1 MFLGTDITRI
11 DEDLFS
17 VFARNAK
24 ALKEA
29 VDRINEITTIKVQ
42 TLGFY
47 YGAHAKIVFIS
58 RSNKT
63 LSDGTGKVQSDHRDQ
78 VESFLAELPIDY
90 E

>member
-1 MFLGTDITRI
+1 VFLGTDITRI

-47 YGAHAKIVFIS
+47 YGAHAK
-58 RSNKT
+58 NC
-63 LSDGTGKVQSDHRDQ
+63 L
-78 VESFLAELPIDY
+78 Y
-90 E
+90 